1 MQGGQCGAEYPQ
13 SGHRVAQSERRVGT
27 ARQRGAIYT
36 CMYIVMHMHTNIL
49 RYTHTHANACKHAY
63 NENTCMHTHMHAC
76 MRAWIHACIDS
87 CTHGFMHA
95 RMHAYMHDVC
105 MHATNL

>member
-49 RYTHTHANACKHAY
+49 RYTHTHTQMLANMHTTKIHVCTH
-63 NENTCMHTHMHAC
+63 TCMHACVHGYMHA
-76 MRAWIHACIDS
+76 
-87 CTHGFMHA
+87 
-95 RMHAYMHDVC
+95 
-105 MHATNL
+105 